1 MEILLELQKYAQQ
14 PITTQIL
21 LGVLKEYSRPFD
33 KINELT
39 KQGYLLQIRRGLY
52 ILGDQLNV
60 KRPELNLISNHL
72 YGPSYISL
80 ETSLFF
86 WGLIPEKVYVTS
98 AMTIKQSNTF
108 DTQLGKFTFHH
119 LPSEYYSYGIQS
131 VKLTDKQTILIASPE
146 KSLCDKIINTSGVT
160 LRSKKGAY
168 EFLVE
173 DLRIDTEML
182 TKLDVKQIES
192 WISKCE
198 KRSSIEKIL
207 ELIQSL

>member
-1 MEILLELQKYAQQ
+1 MEILLELQKFAQQ
-14 PITTQIL
+14 PITTQLL
-21 LGVLKEYSRPFD
+21 LGILKKYSCPFD
-33 KINELT
+33 KISELT

-60 KRPELNLISNHL
+60 NRPELNLISNHL

-108 DTQLGKFTFHH
+108 DTQIGKFTYHH
-119 LPSEYYSYGIQS
+119 LSSDYYSFGIQS
-131 VKLTDKQTILIASPE
+131 VNLTNKQTIIIGSPE
-146 KSLCDKIINTSGVT
+146 KSLCDKIINTSGVI
-160 LRSKKGAY
+160 LRSKKAAY

-173 DLRIDTEML
+173 DLRIDKEML
-182 TKLDVKQIES
+182 TKLDVKQIET

-198 KRSSIEKIL
+198 KRSSIEKML